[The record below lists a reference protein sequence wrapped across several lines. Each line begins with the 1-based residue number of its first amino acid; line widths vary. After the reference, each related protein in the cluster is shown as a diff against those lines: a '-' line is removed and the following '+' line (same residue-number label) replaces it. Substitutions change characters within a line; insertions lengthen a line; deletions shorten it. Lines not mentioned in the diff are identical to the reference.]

1 MASTGINRGGLAA
14 IYIAGVKVTH
24 STNATLSISQDV
36 RDVTTKDTSRW
47 KTNLE
52 GLASWEM
59 SGDFFFAENAT
70 EGFTHSFADVNT
82 GAAVTVMWSSGI
94 SGDKTYSGSAYIT
107 SMSRTAGTDGDSETF
122 SISFTGAG
130 TLTEGT
136 V

>member
-1 MASTGINRGGLAA
+1 MASTGKNRGGLAA

-36 RDVTTKDTSRW
+36 RDVTTKDVSRW
-47 KTNLE
+47 KSNLE
-52 GLASWEM
+52 GLASWEI
-59 SGDFFFAENAT
+59 SGEFFYAEDAT
-70 EGFTHSFADVNT
+70 EGFTHSFADLNT
-82 GAAVTVMWSSGI
+82 GTAVTAMYSTGV

-107 SMSRTAGTDGDSETF
+107 SMSRTAGTDSDTETW
-122 SISFTGAG
+122 SITLTGAG